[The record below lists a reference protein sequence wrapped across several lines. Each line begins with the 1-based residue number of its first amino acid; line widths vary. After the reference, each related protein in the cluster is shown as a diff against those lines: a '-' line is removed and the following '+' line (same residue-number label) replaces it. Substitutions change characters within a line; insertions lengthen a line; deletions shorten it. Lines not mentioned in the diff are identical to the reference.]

1 MKKRKLAVVSFL
13 AAAALTCGIGY
24 AKVSDTLDIQG
35 TADVDIAGLNT
46 EFNEDIYFL
55 SGTDNITISEAS
67 KATASI
73 NTDNNDKASFTV
85 SGLLNE
91 DDEVTITY
99 TIKNDSDHIVSVNLT
114 TPTAVGATNPTNNK
128 PGYFG
133 VKYYFTD
140 GTTDTEITDAA
151 VTGTINSGSTLKV
164 KVVVTLLQT
173 PTEAISGS
181 FSIEM
186 VATAGN

>member
-1 MKKRKLAVVSFL
+1 MKKRKVAVVSFL

-24 AKVSDTLDIQG
+24 AVVSDTLDIQG

-46 EFNEDIYFL
+46 EFNKDVYFL
-55 SGTDNITISEAS
+55 PGTENITISDS
-67 KATASI
+67 TKATASI

-91 DDEVTITY
+91 NDSVSIIY
-99 TIKNDSDHIVSVNLT
+99 TIQNDSDHTVSVNLT
-114 TPTAVGATNPTNNK
+114 TPTAESATNPTNNK

-140 GTTDTEITDAA
+140 GTTDTEITSAS
-151 VTGTINSGSTLKV
+151 VTGTINSTSTLKV
-164 KVVVTLLQT
+164 
-173 PTEAISGS
+173 
-181 FSIEM
+181 
-186 VATAGN
+186 